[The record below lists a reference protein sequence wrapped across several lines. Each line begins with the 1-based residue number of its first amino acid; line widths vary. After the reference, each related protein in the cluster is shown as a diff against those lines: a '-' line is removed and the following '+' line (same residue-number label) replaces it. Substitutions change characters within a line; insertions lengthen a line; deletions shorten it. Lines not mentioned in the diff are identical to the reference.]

1 MRSDNVNSVKAII
14 SRSDADGIHLENADM
29 DELVISDLSAS
40 AGGVPILDHL
50 NLTVRKGD
58 CIALLGP
65 NGQGK
70 STLLNVLMGSPEYTV
85 TGGSVTL
92 DGEDLLKLTVD
103 QRARKGLFLAFQA
116 PPEVPGVVASEFY
129 RAGVNSRRSEL
140 IGAYAFRKEL
150 EEACHRTGFNPDLAS
165 RNLNDGYS
173 GGEKKR
179 NEILQMLLL
188 KPDLAFLDEIDS
200 GLDVDAL
207 AQVSDAINSLR
218 EQGTTFIIISH
229 YDRLFRMLKPGRT
242 AVIVNGT
249 IAIEGDG
256 ALAERIS
263 AEGYGFLKSEYG
275 IAIEKKRPVSP
286 SCGPQGAIDLGGI

>member
-1 MRSDNVNSVKAII
+1 MPRAFT
-14 SRSDADGIHLENADM
+14 LEHTEM
-29 DELVISDLSAS
+29 EELIVSDLSAS
-40 AGGVPILDHL
+40 AGGVAILDHL

-70 STLLNVLMGSPEYTV
+70 STLFNVLMGSPEYTV

-92 DGEDLLKLTVD
+92 NGEDLLKLSVD
-103 QRARKGLFLAFQA
+103 ERARKGLFMAFQS

-129 RAGVNSRRSEL
+129 RAGVNARRADPV
-140 IGAYAFRKEL
+140 GAYAFRKEL

-179 NEILQMLLL
+179 NEVLQMLLL
-188 KPDLAFLDEIDS
+188 KPELAFLDEIDS

-207 AQVSDAINSLR
+207 ALISEAINDLR

-229 YDRLFRMLKPGRT
+229 YDRLFKMVKPTRT
-242 AVIVNGT
+242 AVIVNG
-249 IAIEGDG
+249 AVAVEGDG
-256 ALAERIS
+256 SLAEKIS
-263 AEGYGFLKSEYG
+263 SEGYGFIEKEYG
-275 IAIEKKRPVSP
+275 ISVKKKRPAAP